1 LDERRNC
8 GYVRFHIRMDIQGIP
23 RHTDEDRMTQP
34 ITDAQLKHIMD
45 KFANLNAL
53 LSRHITYGHSL
64 AAKQEG
70 IPYVE
75 TTLMENA
82 QAHIGEAAVAIGRI
96 ILNRVGDK

>member
-1 LDERRNC
+1 
-8 GYVRFHIRMDIQGIP
+8 
-23 RHTDEDRMTQP
+23 MTQS
-34 ITDAQLKHIMD
+34 ITDAQLKTLMELLLELRN
-45 KFANLNAL
+45 NL
-53 LSRHITYGHSL
+53 SKKITYGHSL
-64 AAKQEG
+64 ATKREG